1 MSGRGRRSEPPLDR
15 FSPPG
20 HNGRAPEARVR
31 GDIGSMS
38 FEDALARLES
48 IVKRL
53 ERGDAPLEDSIA
65 LYEEGVKLKQ
75 HCEGKLETAS
85 ARIQKIQ
92 PGPDGQ
98 PAGLAPFD
106 AA

>member
-1 MSGRGRRSEPPLDR
+1 M
-15 FSPPG
+15 
-20 HNGRAPEARVR
+20 

-38 FEDALARLES
+38 FEDALGRLES

-53 ERGDAPLEDSIA
+53 ENGEASLEESIV

-92 PGPDGQ
+92 LRPDGQ
-98 PAGLAPFD
+98 PAGLTSFD

>member
-1 MSGRGRRSEPPLDR
+1 M
-15 FSPPG
+15 
-20 HNGRAPEARVR
+20 

-38 FEDALARLES
+38 FEDALGRLES

-53 ERGDAPLEDSIA
+53 ENGEASLEESIV

-85 ARIQKIQ
+85 ARIQKLQ
-92 PGPDGQ
+92 LGPDGQ
-98 PAGLAPFD
+98 PAGLTSFD

>member
-1 MSGRGRRSEPPLDR
+1 M
-15 FSPPG
+15 
-20 HNGRAPEARVR
+20 

-38 FEDALARLES
+38 FEDALGRLES

-53 ERGDAPLEDSIA
+53 ENGEASLEESIA

-92 PGPDGQ
+92 LGPDGQ
-98 PAGLAPFD
+98 PAGLTPFD